1 MKAKE
6 KLLKSKDVAW
16 ILDCTSDDVVV
27 FAQKGKLEAFKHGRF
42 WRFYALVLAL
52 FVCPLSASAWT
63 GKVVGMSDGDTIT
76 VLNEKTPIKVR
87 LYGIDCP
94 EKKQTFGTRVKRFDR
109 AFVSEIATSKDLSK
123 KVVLKPASDVARNL
137 KVVYEGYVWDENL

>member
-1 MKAKE
+1 
-6 KLLKSKDVAW
+6 
-16 ILDCTSDDVVV
+16 
-27 FAQKGKLEAFKHGRF
+27 
-42 WRFYALVLAL
+42 LAL

-63 GKVVGMSDGDTIT
+63 GKVVGISDGDTGT

-94 EKKQTFGTRVKRFDR
+94 EKKQAFGTRVKRFDR

-123 KVVLKPASDVARNL
+123 KAVFKATADVARNL